1 MTAEN
6 KDPRFYNATADRC
19 YRNLILPVTVKHF
32 DNFEQYRKNLK
43 GLRETMIERQY
54 WNSDFSAWLD
64 LLGVEIELSRLF
76 TNPPNYQYTKHVD
89 RMRFGDQSAVLNFA
103 FEDAGTVFSWY
114 NLKTDEKPQ
123 ARLNTNKIPVYF
135 FGHCECEE
143 ILKKEILHEVNQP
156 FLINT
161 GYIHSLK
168 VSNTNRYCFS
178 YFLKKKFQKLPLQWD
193 EALEIFSPYLQ
204 PFNKELY

>member
-1 MTAEN
+1 MTSEN
-6 KDPRFYNATADRC
+6 KDLRFYNATADRC
-19 YRNLILPVTVKHF
+19 YRNLVLPINVKHF
-32 DNFEQYRKNLK
+32 DNFEEYRKNLK
-43 GLRETMIERQY
+43 GFKETIIERQY
-54 WNSDFSAWLD
+54 WNSTFCAWLN
-64 LLGVEIELSRLF
+64 LLGIEIEISRLF

-89 RMRFGDQSAVLNFA
+89 RMRYGDQSAVLNFA
-103 FEDAGTVFSWY
+103 FEDAETVFSWY
-114 NLKTDEKPQ
+114 NLKKDETPQ
-123 ARLNTNKIPVYF
+123 ASLNTNNVPVYF

-143 ILKKEILHEVNQP
+143 ILKKEILHEINQP

-178 YFLKKKFQKLPLQWD
+178 YFLKKKFQKSPLQWD